1 MKPNFPGM
9 NPYLEDPE
17 IWVELHSWLIVQLA
31 RSLNPQLTPKYRAAV
46 EKRVYSDTVLVG
58 IPDVSVFSK
67 SKTQTDFATATLTA
81 STPQRV
87 SVPMIEEVQE
97 SYLEIR
103 EVATG
108 QVVTVIELLSTK
120 NKRSGEGQN
129 QYNAKRNRVLNSATN
144 LVEIDLLRTGI
155 APIIVETITCQYRI
169 LVSRSSMRPG
179 ADLYGFNLRDPI
191 PVFPLPLLMGDSPP
205 GTLREQEP
213 LINLKTLMDQIYEEA
228 ALDLAINYAAP
239 PKVKLQDEDWE
250 WVRSITTT

>member
-17 IWVELHSWLIVQLA
+17 IWVELHSWLIVELA

-108 QVVTVIELLSTK
+108 QVVTVIELLSPK

-191 PVFPLPLLMGDSPP
+191 PLFPLPLLMGDSPP
-205 GTLREQEP
+205 ETLREQEP

-228 ALDLAINYAAP
+228 ALDLAIDYAAP

-250 WVRSITTT
+250 WVRSIATN